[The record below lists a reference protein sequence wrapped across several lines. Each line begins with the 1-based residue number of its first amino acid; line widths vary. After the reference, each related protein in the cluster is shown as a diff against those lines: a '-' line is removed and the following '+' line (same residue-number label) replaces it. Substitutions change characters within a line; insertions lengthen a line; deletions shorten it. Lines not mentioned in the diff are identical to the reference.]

1 MIESAKESCD
11 VEGKD
16 GTERTTESQRV
27 LKNTS
32 KKEEEEEKQNKLTVP
47 LFSRLHVT

>member
-16 GTERTTESQRV
+16 RRERTTESQRV
-27 LKNTS
+27 SKNIS
-32 KKEEEEEKQNKLTVP
+32 KEEEKKQNKLTVP